1 MIPAAD
7 RELAVELIEEAVTN
21 GARTFKA
28 CEILEISTATFYRW
42 KNSGGMDKRKGAR
55 KRVVR
60 KLTEEE
66 RQEIISIACE
76 DRFKDSTPY
85 EIVAILLDEG
95 TYLASVS
102 TFYRILRE
110 AGLIHHRG
118 NGRPG
123 HKQSRPAELKAT
135 GPDQVYSWDITWLP
149 TCVRGMFLFAY
160 MIIDVWSRKVVC
172 WEIHTEESAAIAEA
186 MFKRLAQEKNLKGV
200 NLHSDNGHPMKGSM
214 LLVTLHL
221 LGVLPSF
228 SRPRVSNDNPFIESF
243 FKTVKFTPGYPGRFR
258 DIDHA
263 REWMADFVDWYN
275 TEHRH
280 SGIGYIT
287 PEQRHSGQVK
297 KIMRFRNNV
306 MDKAKILYPER
317 FSGDPVR
324 WSEFPVV
331 YLNPSVET
339 RHITKQRKSA

>member
-1 MIPAAD
+1 
-7 RELAVELIEEAVTN
+7 LAVELIEEAVSK
-21 GARTFKA
+21 GARLFKA
-28 CEILEISTATFYRW
+28 CEVLGISTATFYRW
-42 KNSGGMDKRKGAR
+42 KKVGAADKRKGAR

-66 RQEIISIACE
+66 REKIINVACE

-95 TYLASVS
+95 IYLASVS
-102 TFYRILRE
+102 TFYRILRA

-118 NGRPG
+118 NSRPG
-123 HKQSRPAELKAT
+123 HKQDRPIELKAN

-149 TCVRGMFLFAY
+149 TCVRGLFLFAY
-160 MIIDVWSRKVVC
+160 MIIDVWSRKVVG
-172 WEIHTEESAAIAEA
+172 WEIHTEKSAAITEE
-186 MFKRLAQEKNLKGV
+186 MFKRLAREKNLKGV
-200 NLHSDNGHPMKGSM
+200 KLHSDNGHPMKGSM

-221 LGVLPSF
+221 MGVLPSF

-258 DIDHA
+258 DIEHT
-263 REWMADFVDWYN
+263 REWMADFVAWYN

-287 PEQRHSGQVK
+287 PQQRHSGQVK
-297 KIMRFRNNV
+297 KIMRFRNEV
-306 MDKAKILYPER
+306 MEEARIIHPER
-317 FSGDPVR
+317 FSGKPVR
-324 WSEFPVV
+324 WSEHPVV

-339 RHITKQRKSA
+339 RHIIKQRKSA